1 MDMNIYKYINILYIF
16 NIMFN
21 IIFNIYAYIYT
32 YIYIYIY
39 LYNKYYRY
47 IKNKKTWVNARQ
59 WHNTVK
65 ESIIDKEKS

>member
-21 IIFNIYAYIYT
+21 IIFNIYA
-32 YIYIYIY
+32 YIYIY

>member
-1 MDMNIYKYINILYIF
+1 MNMYKYINILYIF

-21 IIFNIYAYIYT
+21 IIFNIYV
-32 YIYIYIY
+32 YIY

-47 IKNKKTWVNARQ
+47 IKSKKTWINARQ

>member
-1 MDMNIYKYINILYIF
+1 MNIYKYINILYIF

-21 IIFNIYAYIYT
+21 IIFNIYA
-32 YIYIYIY
+32 YIYIY

>member
-1 MDMNIYKYINILYIF
+1 
-16 NIMFN
+16 MFN
-21 IIFNIYAYIYT
+21 IIFNIYA
-32 YIYIYIY
+32 YIYIY